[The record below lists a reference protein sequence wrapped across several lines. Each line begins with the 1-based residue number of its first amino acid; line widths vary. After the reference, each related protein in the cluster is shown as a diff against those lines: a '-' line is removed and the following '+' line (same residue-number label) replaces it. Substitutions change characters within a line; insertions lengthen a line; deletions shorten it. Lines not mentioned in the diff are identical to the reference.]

1 MQICESITVYLTKYS
16 DKKISQQPAGNFIF
30 ETAYT
35 YTHSVHLLCNL
46 HEFMIWLILINQ
58 AAFVALTKIN
68 SSQITYLP

>member
-1 MQICESITVYLTKYS
+1 MIFILFSPFDRDRAMQICESITVYLTKYS

-46 HEFMIWLILINQ
+46 HEFMI
-58 AAFVALTKIN
+58 
-68 SSQITYLP
+68 